1 MSFVEES
8 GHETN
13 EIDTTVGDLC
23 NPRSYAVR
31 KSSAHI
37 GQKAYR
43 DTITGNLQSVP
54 ARHSAPRS

>member
-13 EIDTTVGDLC
+13 EIDTTVGDLR
-23 NPRSYAVR
+23 NSLSDPVR

-43 DTITGNLQSVP
+43 DTITGNLQPVP
-54 ARHSAPRS
+54 ARHSST